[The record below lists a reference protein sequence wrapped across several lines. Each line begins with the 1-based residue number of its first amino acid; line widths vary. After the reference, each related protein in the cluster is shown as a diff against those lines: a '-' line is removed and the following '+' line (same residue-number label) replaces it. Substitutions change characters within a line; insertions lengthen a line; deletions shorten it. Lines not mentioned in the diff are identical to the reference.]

1 LDQLSRELEMLDNE
15 HLCGIK
21 GSWDGGYGSYNG
33 GGYGGYGSGGG
44 IDGYCYFETLEYL
57 TSHFG
62 GTTDINRYM
71 ALYREEYGYT
81 AGDMLLTVYRGTTQ
95 SEYVQFTTYMFNS
108 RYMYTGG
115 QVNQILNAGNPVS
128 AVLDMGND
136 VGHSV
141 VIQGYNQT
149 TGQYTYIDPGNQSAG
164 QQTASFNDFVV
175 GNFIAVG
182 SSGATFY

>member
-1 LDQLSRELEMLDNE
+1 MASQRSISVTPKTIKLWLNYIHPILYKLKNQRMKRLKLNLDQLSRELEMLDNE

-62 GTTDINRYM
+62 GTTDINGYM

-115 QVNQILNAGNPVS
+115 QVN
-128 AVLDMGND
+128 
-136 VGHSV
+136 
-141 VIQGYNQT
+141 
-149 TGQYTYIDPGNQSAG
+149 
-164 QQTASFNDFVV
+164 
-175 GNFIAVG
+175 
-182 SSGATFY
+182 